1 MCVAAA
7 EDITLN
13 RIIRNARAPGGT
25 LRSFPHILLQN
36 ILDEISDGAL
46 SFASRTP
53 CLIYSRYRHAL
64 LASSN

>member
-1 MCVAAA
+1 MYVAAA
-7 EDITLN
+7 EHITLN
-13 RIIRNARAPGGT
+13 RIIREARACGGT
-25 LRSFPHILLQN
+25 LRSSPQILLQH

-64 LASSN
+64 LARSN